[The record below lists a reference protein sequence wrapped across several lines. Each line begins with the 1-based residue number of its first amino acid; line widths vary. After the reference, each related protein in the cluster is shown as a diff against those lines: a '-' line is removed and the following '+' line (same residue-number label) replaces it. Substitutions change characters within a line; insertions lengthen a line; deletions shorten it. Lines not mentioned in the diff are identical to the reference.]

1 MIKRNFTPWG
11 ALHPILF
18 FSGVY
23 VVALIFSI
31 FICSSLFYSCR
42 FETKK
47 TGLIE
52 VHPKSELASL
62 LKKDMD
68 QRSK

>member
-1 MIKRNFTPWG
+1 MIKRNYTPWG

-23 VVALIFSI
+23 LVALIFSI
-31 FICSSLFYSCR
+31 FICSSIFYSCR

-47 TGLIE
+47 TGLKE
-52 VHPKSELASL
+52 VHPKSELVSL

-68 QRSK
+68 QTSR